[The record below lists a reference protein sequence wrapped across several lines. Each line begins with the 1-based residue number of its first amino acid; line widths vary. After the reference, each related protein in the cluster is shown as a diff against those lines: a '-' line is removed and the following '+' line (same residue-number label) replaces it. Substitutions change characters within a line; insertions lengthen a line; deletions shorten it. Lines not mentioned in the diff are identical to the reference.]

1 MITESE
7 RQLVLPTLRLAQPMG
22 EFYVCKI
29 SAKDLCDITY
39 FDIRQM
45 LGDREIDTYIGIQ
58 RKIDPSRVVGLQ
70 AYVNTLDACFPTS
83 IVLAVDEQCAV
94 YDDKA
99 GTLTLKNDPNPDEG
113 QGQTLYR
120 GIAKVIDGQHRIEG
134 LRGLKDGTFELT
146 VSIFVG
152 LDVEDQAY
160 IFSTVNLAQTKVN
173 KSLVYDLF
181 DFSRL
186 RSPQRTCHNIVIALD
201 RREGSPFY
209 ERIKRLGSA
218 TAGRY
223 GETLTQATFVEAL
236 MPYISQQP
244 ALDRD
249 LIKRNRPL
257 QRAEGDNAKKLIFR
271 NFFIDEKDIEIG
283 IILLN
288 YFMAVSRRWP
298 KSWNSTERGNILNK
312 TNGFRA
318 LMSFLRRVYV
328 SLRHKNPVPTIE
340 MFADIFSRMELE
352 DGEFTT
358 ANYPPGTTGE
368 SQLRRTLIEQSKLDE
383 NYGPPHQPNL
393 IDIIR

>member
-7 RQLVLPTLRLAQPMG
+7 KELVLPCLRLKQPMG

-45 LGDREIDTYIGIQ
+45 LGDREMDTYIGIQ

-70 AYVNTLDACFPTS
+70 SYVNTLDACFPTS
-83 IVLAVDEQCAV
+83 IVLSVDEQCAV
-94 YDDKA
+94 YNSTEQ
-99 GTLTLKNDPNPDEG
+99 TLTLKNDPNPEDEG
-113 QGQTLYR
+113 GQTLYR

-134 LRGLKDGTFELT
+134 LRGLIDGEFELT

-181 DFSRL
+181 DFSKF

-201 RREGSPFY
+201 RREGGPFFR
-209 ERIKRLGSA
+209 RIKRLGSA
-218 TAGRY
+218 TAGRH

-236 MPYISQQP
+236 MPYVSSQP

-249 LIKRNRPL
+249 RIKRNLPL
-257 QRAEGDNAKKLIFR
+257 PRAEGVENTKLIFR
-271 NFFIDEKDIEIG
+271 NLFVDEKDIDIG
-283 IILLN
+283 VILFN
-288 YFMAVSRRWP
+288 YFTAVSLRWP
-298 KSWNSTERGNILNK
+298 ISWNSTERGNILNK
-312 TNGFRA
+312 TNGFKA

-328 SLRHKNPVPTIE
+328 SLRHKSTVPSVE
-340 MFADIFSRMELE
+340 MFSEIFDRMDLQ

-358 ANYPPGTTGE
+358 DHYPPGTSGE
-368 SQLRRTLIEQSKLDE
+368 SELRKTLLAQSKLDE
-383 NYGPPHQPNL
+383 NFSPRQPNL
-393 IDIIR
+393 I

>member
-7 RQLVLPTLRLAQPMG
+7 KQLVLPCLRLKQPMG

-29 SAKDLCDITY
+29 SAKDLCDITF
-39 FDIRQM
+39 FDIRRM
-45 LGDREIDTYIGIQ
+45 LGDREMDEYIGIQ
-58 RKIDPSRVVGLQ
+58 RKIDPTRVAGLQ
-70 AYVNTLDACFPTS
+70 TYVNTMDACFPTS
-83 IVLAVDEQCAV
+83 IVLAVDEQCAI
-94 YDDKA
+94 YDDYSS
-99 GTLTLKNDPNPDEG
+99 TLTLKNDPNPEDG
-113 QGQTLYR
+113 SGQTLYR
-120 GIAKVIDGQHRIEG
+120 AIAKVIDGQHRIEG
-134 LRGLKDGTFELT
+134 LRGLTDGTFELT

-181 DFSRL
+181 DFSKF

-209 ERIKRLGSA
+209 HRIKRLGSA
-218 TAGRY
+218 TAGRH

-236 MPYISQQP
+236 MPYISLQP

-257 QRAEGDNAKKLIFR
+257 PRAQGTENTKLIFR
-271 NFFIDEKDIEIG
+271 NLFIDEKDIDIG
-283 IILLN
+283 VILFN
-288 YFMAVSRRWP
+288 YFTAVSRKWP
-298 KSWNSTERGNILNK
+298 DSWNSTERGNILNK

-318 LMSFLRRVYV
+318 LMDFLRRVYV
-328 SLRHKNPVPTIE
+328 ALRHKSQVPTVE
-340 MFADIFSRMELE
+340 MFSEIFDRMNLP

-358 ANYPPGTTGE
+358 AHYPPGTSGE
-368 SQLRRTLIEQSKLDE
+368 SELKKTLREQSKLDE
-383 NYGPPHQPNL
+383 NFVPRQHTL
-393 IDIIR
+393 L